1 MRKKLQV
8 DDDSANK
15 EDISALFS
23 KFGVADILHENMV
36 LLPDAMP
43 EQDEGGQLFNGRIG
57 KLRYFAL
64 SIMVATSAVSREI
77 TQLALSFPIEESR
90 YGDDHNHSTP
100 RAPIVFPILN
110 GHILTHVVAAM
121 CATCGRA
128 RARNDFDRGSEYFYE
143 GSPLIGHSAIDSV
156 LSDCQ
161 SFIKLGFLARIFQV
175 LLAAHCDPFGTGDD
189 LSCLKEAVQK
199 SLCRF
204 DRVANGSWEQQCL
217 LLLKTALDLN
227 ISEPP
232 TSDFPSAEAVDD
244 TTSRL
249 LEACAAAKDAALSFL
264 CDSSLTLQVLCPGAS
279 TWICQRSAAA
289 SKTDKTATEN
299 DALSSIV
306 ALLGI
311 ESISE
316 MIESPLVIQI
326 LRSWYHESM
335 SSNAAEGKATVMD
348 GDLRYVVP
356 SSLAKR
362 LEICQ
367 HYRNLDWPCGAGVP
381 MQSTANDSAVAGMST
396 EVAARHTPQAVV
408 AGDGTSKNLPRKGPS
423 FSKNKLLPLFGARC
437 PFPSDFG
444 PRIDML
450 PSSYTDLYAQLG
462 SLCPDFEQ
470 TALCMVCGSVLNAAG
485 KGECTKHAQ
494 KCGGGAGIFFLLQ
507 ECTGLMLH
515 GNKAAYIH
523 SPYVDSHGETPHYRG
538 RPLNLDMERYRIL
551 QELWTSHTLRAQVIA
566 ERGNSRQV
574 IIANFY

>member
-1 MRKKLQV
+1 M
-8 DDDSANK
+8 
-15 EDISALFS
+15 SALFS
-23 KFGVADILHENMV
+23 KFGVADILQENMV

-77 TQLALSFPIEESR
+77 AQLALAFPTEETS
-90 YGDDHNHSTP
+90 YGDDHSSTP

-121 CATCGRA
+121 YATCGRA

-143 GSPLIGHSAIDSV
+143 GSPLIGRSATDSV

-161 SFIKLGFLARIFQV
+161 SFIKLGFLARILQV
-175 LLAAHCDPFGTGDD
+175 LLAMHSEALGAGDD
-189 LSCLKEAVQK
+189 QSDLKEPVQK
-199 SLCRF
+199 SLCRL
-204 DRVANGSWEQQCL
+204 DRFANGSWEQQCL
-217 LLLKTALDLN
+217 LLLKTAMDLN
-227 ISEPP
+227 TSEPP
-232 TSDFPSAEAVDD
+232 SSHKLSAEAVDG

-249 LEACAAAKDAALSFL
+249 SEACAAAKDAALSFL
-264 CDSSLTLQVLCPGAS
+264 CDSSLVLQVLCPGAS
-279 TWICQRSAAA
+279 TWIRKKSALA
-289 SKTDKTATEN
+289 TDKFTTGTEN
-299 DALSSIV
+299 AGDALSSIM
-306 ALLGI
+306 AMLGV

-316 MIESPLVIQI
+316 MIRSPLVIQV
-326 LRSWYHESM
+326 LRSWYQQST
-335 SSNAAEGKATVMD
+335 SSNNIAEEITTATD
-348 GDLRYVVP
+348 GDLRDVIP

-362 LEICQ
+362 LEISS
-367 HYRNLDWPCGAGVP
+367 HYRNIDWPCSAGVP
-381 MQSTANDSAVAGMST
+381 TQPTANDSTVAGMSSG
-396 EVAARHTPQAVV
+396 VAAHHTLQTVV
-408 AGDGTSKNLPRKGPS
+408 DGDVTSKSLPRKGPS
-423 FSKNKLLPLFGARC
+423 FSKKKLLPLFGATC
-437 PFPSDFG
+437 PFPPNYG

-450 PSSYTDLYAQLG
+450 PSSYTDLYARLG
-462 SLCPDFEQ
+462 SLCPDYEQ
-470 TALCMVCGSVLNAAG
+470 TGLCMVCGSVLNAAG

>member
-1 MRKKLQV
+1 M
-8 DDDSANK
+8 
-15 EDISALFS
+15 SALFS

-77 TQLALSFPIEESR
+77 AHLALAFPTEESS
-90 YGDDHNHSTP
+90 YGDDHSSTP

-143 GSPLIGHSAIDSV
+143 GNPIVGGSATDSV

-161 SFIKLGFLARIFQV
+161 SFIKLGLLARILQV
-175 LLAAHCDPFGTGDD
+175 LLAVHSEASSTGDD
-189 LSCLKEAVQK
+189 LSNLKETVQK
-199 SLCRF
+199 SLCRL
-204 DRVANGSWEQQCL
+204 DRLANGSWEQQCL
-217 LLLKTALDLN
+217 LLLRTAMDLN
-227 ISEPP
+227 MSEPP
-232 TSDFPSAEAVDD
+232 SSHNSSAEAVDE
-244 TTSRL
+244 TSSRL
-249 LEACAAAKDAALSFL
+249 SEACTATKDAALSFL
-264 CDSSLTLQVLCPGAS
+264 CDSSLMLQVLCPGAS
-279 TWICQRSAAA
+279 TWIRQRSA
-289 SKTDKTATEN
+289 TTLDKITTEN
-299 DALSSIV
+299 AGDALSSIM
-306 ALLGI
+306 ALLGM

-316 MIESPLVIQI
+316 MIESPLVIQV
-326 LRSWYHESM
+326 LRSWYHQSTP
-335 SSNAAEGKATVMD
+335 SNIAEETTTVLD
-348 GDLRYVVP
+348 GDMRDVIP

-362 LEICQ
+362 LEISR
-367 HYRNLDWPCGAGVP
+367 HYRNLDWPCSAGFP
-381 MQSTANDSAVAGMST
+381 TQPTANDSTVAGMSS
-396 EVAARHTPQAVV
+396 EVAARHTLQTVV
-408 AGDGTSKNLPRKGPS
+408 DGDVKSQSLPRKGPS
-423 FSKNKLLPLFGARC
+423 FSKKKLLPLFGASC
-437 PFPSDFG
+437 PFPPDYG
-444 PRIDML
+444 PRIDVL
-450 PSSYTDLYAQLG
+450 PSSYTDLYARLG

-470 TALCMVCGSVLNAAG
+470 TGLCMVCGSVLNAAG

>member
-1 MRKKLQV
+1 MRLRKKLQV
-8 DDDSANK
+8 DESANH
-15 EDISALFS
+15 DAMSALFS

-77 TQLALSFPIEESR
+77 AQLALAFPIEESS
-90 YGDDHNHSTP
+90 YGDDHSSTP

-143 GSPLIGHSAIDSV
+143 GSPLIGHSATDSV

-161 SFIKLGFLARIFQV
+161 AFIKLGFLARIVQV
-175 LLAAHCDPFGTGDD
+175 LLAVYSDAFGTETGFSD
-189 LSCLKEAVQK
+189 LKEHVQK
-199 SLCRF
+199 RICRL
-204 DRVANGSWEQQCL
+204 DRLENGIWKQQCL
-217 LLLKTALDLN
+217 LLLKTAIDSS

-232 TSDFPSAEAVDD
+232 SSDHLSAEKVDE
-244 TTSRL
+244 TISR
-249 LEACAAAKDAALSFL
+249 ACTAAKDAALSFL
-264 CDSSLTLQVLCPGAS
+264 CDSSLILQILCPGAS
-279 TWICQRSAAA
+279 TWIRQKSAAA
-289 SKTDKTATEN
+289 MDKITTEN
-299 DALSSIV
+299 AGDALSSIM
-306 ALLGI
+306 AMLGM
-311 ESISE
+311 ESISD
-316 MIESPLVIQI
+316 MIESPLVIQV
-326 LRSWYHESM
+326 LRSWYDQSM
-335 SSNAAEGKATVMD
+335 SSNIAEETATVKD
-348 GDLRYVVP
+348 GDLRDVIP

-362 LEICQ
+362 LEISR
-367 HYRNLDWPCGAGVP
+367 HYRNLDWPCCVGVP
-381 MQSTANDSAVAGMST
+381 TQLTANDSTVAGISS
-396 EVAARHTPQAVV
+396 EVAARYTLQTGVD
-408 AGDGTSKNLPRKGPS
+408 GDVTSKNLPRKGPS
-423 FSKNKLLPLFGARC
+423 FSKKKLLPLFGASC
-437 PFPSDFG
+437 PFPPDYS

-450 PSSYTDLYAQLG
+450 PSSYTDLYARLG

-470 TALCMVCGSVLNAAG
+470 TGLCMVCGSVLNAAG

-551 QELWTSHTLRAQVIA
+551 QELWTSHTLRAQVID

>member
-1 MRKKLQV
+1 M
-8 DDDSANK
+8 
-15 EDISALFS
+15 SALFS
-23 KFGVADILHENMV
+23 KFGVAEILHENMV

-77 TQLALSFPIEESR
+77 TQLALSFPAEESS
-90 YGDDHNHSTP
+90 YGDDHSSTP

-128 RARNDFDRGSEYFYE
+128 RARNDFDRGSESFYE
-143 GSPLIGHSAIDSV
+143 GNPIVGGSATDSV

-161 SFIKLGFLARIFQV
+161 SFIKLGLLARVLQV
-175 LLAAHCDPFGTGDD
+175 LLAVHSEAFGTGDD
-189 LSCLKEAVQK
+189 LSNLKETVQK
-199 SLCRF
+199 SLCRL
-204 DRVANGSWEQQCL
+204 DHLAKGSWEHQCL
-217 LLLKTALDLN
+217 LLLKTVIDLN
-227 ISEPP
+227 MSEPP
-232 TSDFPSAEAVDD
+232 SSHNSSAEAVDG

-249 LEACAAAKDAALSFL
+249 SEACTAAKDAALSFL
-264 CDSSLTLQVLCPGAS
+264 CDSSLILQVLCPGAS
-279 TWICQRSAAA
+279 TWIRQKSAI
-289 SKTDKTATEN
+289 TMDNITTEN
-299 DALSSIV
+299 TGDAFSFIM
-306 ALLGI
+306 AMLGI

-316 MIESPLVIQI
+316 MIESPLVVQV
-326 LRSWYHESM
+326 LRSWYHQST
-335 SSNAAEGKATVMD
+335 SSNTTEDTTTAMD
-348 GDLRYVVP
+348 GDLRNVIP
-356 SSLAKR
+356 SSLANR
-362 LEICQ
+362 LEISR
-367 HYRNLDWPCGAGVP
+367 HYRNLDWPCCAGVP
-381 MQSTANDSAVAGMST
+381 TQPIKNESTVAGMPSG
-396 EVAARHTPQAVV
+396 VAARRSLQTVV
-408 AGDGTSKNLPRKGPS
+408 DGDVMSKSLPRKGPS
-423 FSKNKLLPLFGARC
+423 FSKKKLLPLFGASC
-437 PFPSDFG
+437 PFPPDYG
-444 PRIDML
+444 PRIDVL
-450 PSSYTDLYAQLG
+450 PSSYTDLYARLG

-470 TALCMVCGSVLNAAG
+470 TGLCMVCGSVLNAAG